1 MGKRIILVS
10 GVLLF
15 FVFLAGCAI
24 VKPLTILTDFIE
36 AGKRF
41 NFEEMATAINP
52 ADKNYIERLINLA
65 RKDSTIE
72 GPYQKHFYEYFKKNA
87 EKITFDVQ
95 EAKVKGDKAFL
106 KVKFTYV
113 DGTPFF
119 KATVNEVLAKAASK
133 DVLDRAAAEEEMAL
147 IFREEMDKQKE
158 KFEELFVDKVID
170 INFIFEGKEWYID
183 NPSEELLDVF
193 TSNFISA
200 SSEIAKTIDYTK
212 NEEERG

>member
-1 MGKRIILVS
+1 M
-10 GVLLF
+10 
-15 FVFLAGCAI
+15 
-24 VKPLTILTDFIE
+24 
-36 AGKRF
+36 
-41 NFEEMATAINP
+41 
-52 ADKNYIERLINLA
+52 
-65 RKDSTIE
+65 
-72 GPYQKHFYEYFKKNA
+72 
-87 EKITFDVQ
+87 
-95 EAKVKGDKAFL
+95 
-106 KVKFTYV
+106 KFTYV

>member
-72 GPYQKHFYEYFKKNA
+72 GPYC
-87 EKITFDVQ
+87 
-95 EAKVKGDKAFL
+95 
-106 KVKFTYV
+106 
-113 DGTPFF
+113 
-119 KATVNEVLAKAASK
+119 
-133 DVLDRAAAEEEMAL
+133 
-147 IFREEMDKQKE
+147 
-158 KFEELFVDKVID
+158 
-170 INFIFEGKEWYID
+170 
-183 NPSEELLDVF
+183 
-193 TSNFISA
+193 
-200 SSEIAKTIDYTK
+200 
-212 NEEERG
+212 